1 MSSELERLQHLS
13 LVSKVCQELDDHIG
27 LSDATLAEFIIHLA
41 KEHSTPESFANAV
54 RENGADFGDS
64 FAASLLETIHS
75 MLPSKQGSAPTK
87 TSNKPV
93 IDPNDPK
100 ANLVAA
106 FPGLAAP
113 NKAQQFDDLDFKEI
127 DYQEMKKYKE
137 EKKSQQPR
145 REDRDAADG
154 RRGRGHR
161 ERSSRRDRGDSEEKD
176 DRRSRRSHRRSR
188 HSRSRSRS
196 PSRRSRS
203 RDRKSRHRSRSPRR
217 SSRRSEASTEP
228 ELYHIYDGKVSKIM
242 DFGCFVEVLPFK
254 REGLVHIGQIQSGRL
269 MHPRDAVGRGDIVK
283 VKVISIAGSKISL
296 SMKEVDQRTGEDLLP
311 ERGDMAAGRAF
322 LASNPVKEIH
332 HEPLRHQDEEAELE
346 ASRRPLRRLSSPER
360 WEATQL
366 RKTGA
371 LPLEEDPE
379 FDEDHGLM
387 ANTETEEVFDVEM
400 QEEEPPFLR
409 GQVCRASLCVWPMT
423 CALTLCLSL
432 HRPRS
437 LGSCRR

>member
-161 ERSSRRDRGDSEEKD
+161 ERSSRRDRGDSEE
-176 DRRSRRSHRRSR
+176 REE
-188 HSRSRSRS
+188 
-196 PSRRSRS
+196 PLAQ
-203 RDRKSRHRSRSPRR
+203 PPFT
-217 SSRRSEASTEP
+217 ASTEP

-283 VKVISIAGSKISL
+283 VK
-296 SMKEVDQRTGEDLLP
+296 
-311 ERGDMAAGRAF
+311 
-322 LASNPVKEIH
+322 
-332 HEPLRHQDEEAELE
+332 
-346 ASRRPLRRLSSPER
+346 
-360 WEATQL
+360 
-366 RKTGA
+366 
-371 LPLEEDPE
+371 
-379 FDEDHGLM
+379 
-387 ANTETEEVFDVEM
+387 
-400 QEEEPPFLR
+400 
-409 GQVCRASLCVWPMT
+409 
-423 CALTLCLSL
+423 
-432 HRPRS
+432 
-437 LGSCRR
+437 